1 MKITLIKT
9 INGEKII
16 QELEEIYGSLEGGV
30 ERLYERN
37 PDNMKLYIDLMTGNI
52 TRIIRMKLLIKLRV

>member
-16 QELEEIYGSLEGGV
+16 QELEEIYGSLEGGGGKA
-30 ERLYERN
+30 L
-37 PDNMKLYIDLMTGNI
+37 
-52 TRIIRMKLLIKLRV
+52 